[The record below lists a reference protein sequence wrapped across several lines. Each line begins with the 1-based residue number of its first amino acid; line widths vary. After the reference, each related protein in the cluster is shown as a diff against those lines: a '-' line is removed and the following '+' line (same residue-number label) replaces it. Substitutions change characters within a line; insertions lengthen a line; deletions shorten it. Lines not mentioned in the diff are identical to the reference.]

1 MPAIKNNHQLNLSS
15 INAVS
20 VQKMSR
26 TSRMIDRRLAK
37 ALVILQAVMIPV
49 SALIGWVLLDS
60 TGAISAALGALVCWL
75 ASCYFTWQSFRA
87 AGARATKQV
96 LSNMYRGM
104 MGKFAIVIVG
114 FILILSNVKPLS
126 PAALFCGFILV
137 QTMTWVAPFWASRLQ
152 KRV

>member
-1 MPAIKNNHQLNLSS
+1 
-15 INAVS
+15 
-20 VQKMSR
+20 MSR
-26 TSRMIDRRLAK
+26 TSRLIDRRLAK
-37 ALVILQAVMIPV
+37 ALIILQALMIPV
-49 SALIGWVLLDS
+49 SALIGWVLKDAAAAL
-60 TGAISAALGALVCWL
+60 SAALGALVCWL
-75 ASCYFTWQSFRA
+75 ANCYFTWQSFRA

-96 LSNMYRGM
+96 LANMYRGM

-137 QTMTWVAPFWASRLQ
+137 QAMTWVAPFWASRLQ

>member
-1 MPAIKNNHQLNLSS
+1 
-15 INAVS
+15 
-20 VQKMSR
+20 MSR

-49 SALIGWVLLDS
+49 SALIGWVFKD
-60 TGAISAALGALVCWL
+60 TTTAYSAALGALVCWM
-75 ASCYFTWQSFRA
+75 ATSYFSWQSFRA
-87 AGARATKQV
+87 AGARASKQV
-96 LSNMYRGM
+96 LSNMYRGL

-137 QTMTWVAPFWASRLQ
+137 QTMSWVAPFWVSRLQ